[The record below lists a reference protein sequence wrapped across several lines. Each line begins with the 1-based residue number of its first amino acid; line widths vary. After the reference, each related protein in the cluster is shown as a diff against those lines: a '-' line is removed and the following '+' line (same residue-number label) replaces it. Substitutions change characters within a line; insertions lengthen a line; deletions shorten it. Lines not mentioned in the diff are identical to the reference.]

1 MSLPIRYQALSFV
14 AISCAALAVVAPSAA
29 FAATETSSMGV
40 SATVSDNCTVSASSV
55 AFGNVNVISTNAATG
70 TGGITVKCTNGTS
83 WSATASVGNGPGASV
98 TTRRMRHD
106 ADSTKTL
113 NYVLYTDAA
122 RTTLWGDGTSGAAI
136 STVGTGSEQART
148 IYASVPT
155 GQNDA
160 ALGSYSDSVT
170 VTVTY

>member
-1 MSLPIRYQALSFV
+1 MS
-14 AISCAALAVVAPSAA
+14 
-29 FAATETSSMGV
+29 V

-55 AFGNVNVISTNAATG
+55 AFGNVNVLSTTAATG

-83 WSATASVGNGPGASV
+83 WSATASVGNGSGASV
-98 TTRRMRHD
+98 DTRRMTHNS
-106 ADSTKTL
+106 DSTKTL

-122 RTTLWGDGTSGAAI
+122 RTTLWGNGTSGTAI
-136 STVGTGSEQART
+136 SSVGTGSDQART

>member
-1 MSLPIRYQALSFV
+1 MSLPGRYQAHSLV
-14 AISCAALAVVAPSAA
+14 AISCAALAVVFPSAA

-55 AFGNVNVISTNAATG
+55 AFGNVNVISTNAATA

-83 WSATASVGNGPGASV
+83 WSATASVGNGAGASV
-98 TTRRMRHD
+98 ATRRLTHGTD
-106 ADSTKTL
+106 TTKTL
-113 NYVLYTDAA
+113 NYVLYTDSS
-122 RTTLWGDGTSGAAI
+122 RTTLWGNGTSGAAI
-136 STVGTGSEQART
+136 SSIGTGSDQART